1 MYQAKDNSQFQDY
14 ITDTS
19 HGGSIQLAQHQNF
32 DIAGYMSFALSVS
45 WSAAGNLYSVEGTSS
60 THMVFHC

>member
-32 DIAGYMSFALSVS
+32 DIAGYMS
-45 WSAAGNLYSVEGTSS
+45 SAKELPKKVWACADTKYDEL
-60 THMVFHC
+60 